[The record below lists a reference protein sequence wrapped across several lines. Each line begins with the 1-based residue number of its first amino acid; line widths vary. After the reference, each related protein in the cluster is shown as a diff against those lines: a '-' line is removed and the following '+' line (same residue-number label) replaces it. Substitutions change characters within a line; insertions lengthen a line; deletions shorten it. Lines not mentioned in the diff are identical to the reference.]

1 MSTVNNLEEAI
12 SKSLQTGEIVT
23 REKAQS
29 FYSLFGV
36 LPDPD
41 PILRKLGKD
50 AKAFKDILSD
60 SHVYSAVQQRKSAVQ
75 SMLWEIEKDKSTER
89 ELNFIKQAF
98 ENLDMD
104 SVISSALNAPLFGFT
119 VLEVMWELK
128 DGYFVPVN
136 IIEKPNEWFVF
147 DKDNN
152 LKFKTT
158 ANPAGESLPERKFIL
173 ARYNAGYDNP
183 YGERLLSKC
192 FWPVTFKRGGLKFW
206 ATMTEKYGMPFI
218 LGKQPRGAGEQSAR
232 NMLAE
237 LENMAQDAVA
247 VVPDDSSVEI
257 IEGDKESSSM
267 LYEGLLNFCN
277 SEISKAILT
286 QTLTTEVQDKGSYAA
301 SNTHSSMLARLAE
314 SDKKLVEKALNEVI
328 RWMIDAN
335 FGSGKYPRFAMY
347 REEEVDMDLASRDKI
362 LHEQGVRLTKTYYQR
377 AYNLQED
384 EFELQGTGAAAEEE
398 INV

>member
-1 MSTVNNLEEAI
+1 MNTVNSLTETEL
-12 SKSLQTGEIVT
+12 SKALQTNEIVT

-29 FYSLFGV
+29 FFAFFGI

-50 AKAFKDILSD
+50 AKVFSDILSD
-60 SHVYSAVQQRKSAVQ
+60 SHVYSAVQQRKSVVQ
-75 SMLWEIEKDKSTER
+75 SMLWEIEKDKSTDR
-89 ELNFIKQAF
+89 EMSFVKAAF
-98 ENLDMD
+98 EKIDMD
-104 SVISSALNAPLFGFT
+104 AVINSLLNAPLSGFA

-128 DGYFVPVN
+128 DGYFIPSN
-136 IIEKPNEWFVF
+136 IIEKPNEWFIF

-152 LKFKTT
+152 LKFKTS
-158 ANPAGESLPERKFIL
+158 ANPSGESLPERKFIL
-173 ARYNAGYDNP
+173 AQYNAGYDNP

-257 IEGDKESSSM
+257 IEGDKESSSA

-301 SNTHSSMLARLAE
+301 SNTHSAMLAHLAD

-328 RWMIDAN
+328 KWMIDAN
-335 FGSGKYPRFAMY
+335 FGSGRYPRFAMY
-347 REEEVDMDLASRDKI
+347 REEEVDLDLAGRDKI
-362 LHEQGVRLTKTYYQR
+362 LYDQGVRLTKTYYRR

-384 EFELQGTGAAAEEE
+384 EFELMGMYMDADE
-398 INV
+398 IV

>member
-1 MSTVNNLEEAI
+1 MNTVNNIEAAV
-12 SKSLQTGEIVT
+12 SKRLQTNEIVT

-29 FYSLFGV
+29 FFSLFGV

-60 SHVYSAVQQRKSAVQ
+60 SHVFSAVQQRKSAVQ
-75 SMLWEIEKDKSTER
+75 SMMWEIEKDKAGGR
-89 ELNFIKQAF
+89 ELNFVKEAF
-98 ENLDMD
+98 GKLDMD
-104 SVISSALNAPLFGFT
+104 AVINSLLNAPLFGFT
-119 VLEVMWELK
+119 VLEVIWKME
-128 DGYFVPVN
+128 DSYFIPFN
-136 IIEKPNEWFVF
+136 IVEKPNEWFIF
-147 DKDNN
+147 DKENN
-152 LKFKTT
+152 LKFKTLS
-158 ANPAGESLPERKFIL
+158 NPSGEELPERKFIL
-173 ARYNAGYDNP
+173 SQFNAGYDNP

-232 NMLAE
+232 NMLME

-257 IEGDKESSSM
+257 IEGDKESSSA

-301 SNTHSSMLARLAE
+301 SNTHSSMLARLAD
-314 SDKKLVEKALNEVI
+314 SDKKLVEKALNMVI
-328 RWMIDAN
+328 CWMVDAN
-335 FGSGKYPRFAMY
+335 FGGGKYPRFAMY
-347 REEEVDMDLASRDKI
+347 REEEVDLNLANRDKI
-362 LHEQGVRLTKTYYQR
+362 LHEQGVRLTREYYQR

-384 EFELQGTGAAAEEE
+384 EFELHS
-398 INV
+398 